1 MSTYVIGDVHGCFD
15 ELKKLLKKISFNP
28 LKDSIIFTG
37 DLVNR
42 GNQSLEVLEFCMKEK
57 SIDTVLG
64 NHDVFLIKSLLGKK
78 SPKRLK
84 NVCAHKNKKKFLQ
97 WLVKKPFLISKKLN
111 GKEFIIVHAG
121 IPPSWSMK
129 DTKVFAKRLSKNLKN
144 NPCLLYT
151 SPSPRD

>member
-28 LKDSIIFTG
+28 SKDSIIFTG

-64 NHDVFLIKSLLGKK
+64 NHDVFL
-78 SPKRLK
+78 
-84 NVCAHKNKKKFLQ
+84 NKK
-97 WLVKKPFLISKKLN
+97 LIREKITQTF
-111 GKEFIIVHAG
+111 KEYLR
-121 IPPSWSMK
+121 
-129 DTKVFAKRLSKNLKN
+129 T
-144 NPCLLYT
+144 
-151 SPSPRD
+151 

>member
-15 ELKKLLKKISFNP
+15 ELKISYNP
-28 LKDSIIFTG
+28 SKDSIIFTG

-42 GNQSLEVLEFCMKEK
+42 GNQSLEVLEFCMKKK

-84 NVCAHKNKKKFLQ
+84 NICIHKNKGKFLQ
-97 WLVKKPFLISKKLN
+97 WLVNKPFLIST
-111 GKEFIIVHAG
+111 IVLSNSYNMLGEINPILG
-121 IPPSWSMK
+121 I
-129 DTKVFAKRLSKNLKN
+129 TNLMMRS
-144 NPCLLYT
+144 LIELH
-151 SPSPRD
+151 